1 LVKDVQDG
9 YRLEGMTWSRMSGSG
24 HSMDRVVDAE
34 RLCAVKAGSAWQ
46 PLSNQNRPMRMKIEI
61 NRYGRVGLFIIRT
74 GYMELQDNFH
84 DEIGLMVIT
93 HHEPVCTGL
102 VEAHFFIE
110 SDGVGV

>member
-1 LVKDVQDG
+1 
-9 YRLEGMTWSRMSGSG
+9 M
-24 HSMDRVVDAE
+24 
-34 RLCAVKAGSAWQ
+34 VKAGSAWAWQ
-46 PLSNQNRPMRMKIEI
+46 PLSNQDRPMKIEI

-74 GYMELQDNFH
+74 GNMELQDNFH

-102 VEAHFFIE
+102 IEAHFFIE